1 MLIIEVEVKN
11 NPSVPPAKAR
21 LNALQRQKQ
30 NITKS
35 IKTTKAQAK
44 IAQGQRQLSKAL
56 QS

>member
-1 MLIIEVEVKN
+1 MLIKEVEAKTI
-11 NPSVPPAKAR
+11 PPVPPEKAR

-35 IKTTKAQAK
+35 IKTTKAQEK
-44 IAQGQRQLSKAL
+44 IAQGQKQLSKAL

>member
-1 MLIIEVEVKN
+1 MLIKEVEIKN
-11 NPSVPPAKAR
+11 TPSVPPEKTR

-44 IAQGQRQLSKAL
+44 IVQGQRQLSQAL